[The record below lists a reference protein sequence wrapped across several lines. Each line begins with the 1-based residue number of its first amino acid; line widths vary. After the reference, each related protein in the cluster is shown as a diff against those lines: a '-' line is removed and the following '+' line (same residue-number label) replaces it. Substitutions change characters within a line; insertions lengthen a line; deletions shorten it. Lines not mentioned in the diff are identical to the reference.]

1 MTVQQM
7 ARAFLS
13 GRMQTLPTERRLP
26 ILSPLSSFI
35 FKNYFKDLTCPKSIK
50 LSDYTNW
57 MTVIK
62 RHFVF
67 PVDLP
72 LLVLIEVDGD
82 IQLFFFLLSPSKLYH
97 NSYLSQQ
104 CVFSWWVPCHQ
115 YSLCSKIV
123 YYAKLPC
130 LYDFLFQLELIMN
143 ICYLFVY
150 FSKVPT
156 SFLPSKCAN
165 NILNNE
171 MIRGPDRAPLFQL
184 PLFQYHDRWLSP

>member
-1 MTVQQM
+1 MGSRHSVGRVCILPDRKALAICGTVMGKQWT
-7 ARAFLS
+7 R
-13 GRMQTLPTERRLP
+13 
-26 ILSPLSSFI
+26 
-35 FKNYFKDLTCPKSIK
+35 PKSIK

-130 LYDFLFQLELIMN
+130 LYDFLFQIELIMN

-171 MIRGPDRAPLFQL
+171 LIRGPDRAPLFQL